1 MLAYSRREA
10 QEIERDPV
18 RLLFAFL
25 GSALMMLAFGFG
37 ITTDVENIRFA
48 YLDLDQSPESR
59 AYLSAFEGSRYFI
72 RHRPAQTPDEL
83 QRRLKS
89 HEIEV
94 ALEVQPNFGRNVRK
108 ANVGEVTAWVDGAPT
123 NRAESVRQNVLGVH
137 DNFLQRAGCGK
148 ARPASPASRRSTCRP
163 ASPTTLRSRAFT
175 PSCPACRRIL

>member
-59 AYLSAFEGSRYFI
+59 AYLSAFEGSRYFV
-72 RHRPAQTPDEL
+72 RHPPAQTQEEL

-94 ALEVQPNFGRNVRK
+94 ALEVQPNFGRNLGK
-108 ANVGEVTAWVDGAPT
+108 GNVGEITAWVDGAPT
-123 NRAESVRQNVLGVH
+123 NRAESVRQYVVGVH
-137 DNFLQRAGCGK
+137 NNFLKEQVRS
-148 ARPASPASRRSTCRP
+148 SPASSPARPRSRCRP
-163 ASPTTLRSRAFT
+163 ASPTTRRSRAST
-175 PSCPACRRIL
+175 PSCPACRPSC

>member
-48 YLDLDQSPESR
+48 SLDLDQSPESR

-72 RHRPAQTPDEL
+72 RHPPAQTPDEL
-83 QRRLKS
+83 QLRLKS

-123 NRAESVRQNVLGVH
+123 NRAESVRQNVMGV
-137 DNFLQRAGCGK
+137 NNSFLTEQAAQQPDQLPRSASGRGPDALPLQPSVREHLRHRAQRPGHTA
-148 ARPASPASRRSTCRP
+148 
-163 ASPTTLRSRAFT
+163 
-175 PSCPACRRIL
+175 

>member
-72 RHRPAQTPDEL
+72 LHPPAQTPDEL
-83 QRRLKS
+83 QLRLKS

-108 ANVGEVTAWVDGAPT
+108 GNVGEVIAWVDGAPT
-123 NRAESVRQNVLGVH
+123 NRAESVRQNVVGVH
-137 DNFLQRAGCGK
+137 NNFLQEQVRN
-148 ARPASPASRRSTCRP
+148 SPVRLPGQPRGRSCKP

-175 PSCPACRRIL
+175 PSCPACRPFC

>member
-1 MLAYSRREA
+1 MTATAAPSVSSSKAPAHPTRSGFSLGRMLAYSRREA

-59 AYLSAFEGSRYFI
+59 AYLSTFEGSRYFV
-72 RHRPAQTPDEL
+72 RHPPAQTQEEL

-94 ALEVQPNFGRNVRK
+94 ALEVAAQLRPEPRQRRTWARSQPGW
-108 ANVGEVTAWVDGAPT
+108 TAPRQTAP
-123 NRAESVRQNVLGVH
+123 
-137 DNFLQRAGCGK
+137 
-148 ARPASPASRRSTCRP
+148 
-163 ASPTTLRSRAFT
+163 RAFA
-175 PSCPACRRIL
+175 SIWWACTTSS

>member
-72 RHRPAQTPDEL
+72 LHPPAQTPDEL
-83 QRRLKS
+83 QLRLKS

-108 ANVGEVTAWVDGAPT
+108 GERG
-123 NRAESVRQNVLGVH
+123 RGHRLG
-137 DNFLQRAGCGK
+137 G
-148 ARPASPASRRSTCRP
+148 RRSHKPRRERTPECRG
-163 ASPTTLRSRAFT
+163 RA
-175 PSCPACRRIL
+175 

>member
-1 MLAYSRREA
+1 MATPIVPPRSPVHPTKSGLSLGRMLAYSRREA

-72 RHRPAQTPDEL
+72 LHPPAQTPDEL
-83 QRRLKS
+83 QLRLKS

-94 ALEVQPNFGRNVRK
+94 ALEVQPNFGRNVQERRR
-108 ANVGEVTAWVDGAPT
+108 GRGHC
-123 NRAESVRQNVLGVH
+123 LG
-137 DNFLQRAGCGK
+137 
-148 ARPASPASRRSTCRP
+148 RRRTDKPRRERTPEYLWACM
-163 ASPTTLRSRAFT
+163 TTS
-175 PSCPACRRIL
+175 